1 MASISPE
8 LLSEVAHFFSYNIK
22 LRADAISPTYI
33 EHINQCCEPFEFDFL
48 LTMVNDLKSLYDLG
62 MSNKDI
68 CIAIIYTYY
77 ALTLGEQPNDL
88 VDPTIYRGYA
98 DNPSAVYNLHLH
110 IATSDEDLFRAIR
123 RHMLFGLEGPRMHN
137 GGRRR
142 RRRRIITKNKST
154 RNSRRN
160 KKSKSKSKY
169 TKSRK

>member
-8 LLSEVAHFFSYNIK
+8 LLREVAHFFSYNIV
-22 LRADAISPTYI
+22 LRANAISPDYI
-33 EHINQCCEPFEFDFL
+33 EHINQCCQEPEFDFL

-77 ALTLGEQPNDL
+77 ALTLGEQTTDL
-88 VDPTIYRGYA
+88 VDPTIYRVYA
-98 DNPSAVYNLHLH
+98 DNPKAVYNLHLH

-123 RHMLFGLEGPRMHN
+123 RHMLFGLEGHRMHN
-137 GGRRR
+137 GGR